1 MTGMTIERWVR
12 QGRNEGWCGPII
24 CLTCDGT
31 PATDLEIDDAECVY
45 VIRVYETVEQRHNVE
60 ATHPPSVWRGL

>member
-1 MTGMTIERWVR
+1 MTIERWVQ

-24 CLTCDGT
+24 CLTCDGP
-31 PATDLEIDDAECVY
+31 PATNTEIDDAQCVY